1 MIRVIEAGER
11 FDPFEPPLAPSLSVS
26 ETTSTDGSWT
36 VSWGGP
42 NHDEFYSYVEL
53 EETLPGGTAS
63 TTTFY
68 DAPGSTSISGKTV
81 VGAYTYRVKG
91 CSNLCS
97 SWSGSLTVT
106 YAPNTSNSRPVVG
119 SISDLTVSRGSTGT
133 RTATVTDGDAGDTHT
148 VSANS
153 SATGVAT
160 VSVNGKTLT
169 VRGVSRGTAT
179 IEVTARDNSGAT
191 NATSAAVE
199 FDVTVPNSR
208 PAVGSISDLTVSRG
222 STGTRT
228 VTVTDGD
235 AGDTHTVSA
244 SSDDAAVTVSVNG
257 RTLTVRGVSRGSAT
271 ITVTARDNSGE
282 SNDTS
287 AAVQFDVDVELTN
300 SQPEV
305 GPFSDRTISR
315 GSTDALTV
323 IVRDAD
329 PGDRHTVSAGS
340 DASGVATV
348 SEYDKTLTLTGVSR
362 GDATITVTARDDS
375 GAANDTS
382 PPARFDVTV
391 PNSRPVVGS
400 ISHRT
405 VSRGSTA
412 TETATVTDG
421 DTGDTHT
428 VRATSDDRSVAT
440 VSVSGKRLTVRGV
453 ACGTATMRVTARD
466 NSGASNATSAAVT
479 FTATVPNSRPVVG
492 SISNLTVS
500 RGSTGTRTVSVTD
513 GDSGDTPAV
522 SASSSD
528 TGVATVS
535 VSGRRLT
542 VRGVSRGTA
551 TITAMATDDCGA
563 TGSAEFDVTVPN
575 TRPAVRPISD
585 LTVTGT
591 TTVTVTV
598 TVTDGDSG
606 DTHTVEA
613 SSDDAA
619 VTVRLS
625 GTTLSLTGVSRGGAT
640 ITVTAM
646 DNSGE
651 PNATSAVVQF
661 DVEVEVVNSRPVVG
675 SIPDRTVSRGL
686 TRSVAVTVTDD
697 DADDEHTVR
706 ASSDASGVAT
716 VSVNGKRLTVRGLS
730 CGAATMTVTAT
741 DDSGESNATSAAKE
755 FRVTVP
761 NSRPSVG
768 SISDL
773 TVSRG
778 STGTRTVSV
787 TDGDSG
793 DTPAVSASS
802 SDTGV
807 ATVSVSGN
815 RLTVRGVSRGT
826 ATITATATDE
836 CGASGS
842 GEFDVTVPNTRPV
855 VGSIPDR
862 TVSRGLTRSVAVTV
876 TDDDADD
883 EHTVRASSD
892 ATGVATVS
900 VNGKRLTV
908 RGLSCGAATMTVT
921 ATDDSGES
929 NATSAAKEFR
939 VTVPNSRPSVGSIS
953 DLTVSRG
960 STGTRTV
967 SVTDGDSGDTPAVSA
982 SSSDTGVATVSVSG
996 RRLTVRGVSRGTATI
1011 TAMATDDC
1019 GATGSAE
1026 FDVTVPN
1033 SRPVVGSISDLT
1045 VSRGS
1050 TGTRTVTVTDGDA
1063 DDTHEVSASSSDE
1076 GVATV
1081 SVNGKTL
1088 TVSGGSRGRATIEV
1102 TARDDSGESN
1112 DTSAAVRFGVR
1123 VPNSRP
1129 VVSPIPDKR
1138 ISRASG
1144 GSVTVTVTD
1153 ADPGDAH
1160 TVSARSGDEAVAT
1173 VDVTGKTLTL
1183 ESVSSGEATI
1193 TVTARDDSGES
1204 NATSAAVPF
1213 EAMVN
1218 SPPEVDLIADLT
1230 VPPGTSET
1238 LAAPVTDANSG
1249 DAHTVSAE
1257 SDDAAVASVEV
1268 SGRELTIAGKASGHT
1283 MIGVTANDGLDSSA
1297 KRTFGVIVNTR
1308 PEVDSIADLTVSPG
1322 AAGTLT
1328 VPVPVTDADAGD
1340 AHQVAASSDDTGVAT
1355 VSVSGEE
1362 LTLAGV
1368 SAGEATIT
1376 VTAIDDSGGSN
1387 AASAPATF
1395 AAIVNTLPEV
1405 DAIAPQLVE
1414 TGADLAVAA
1423 TATDPDAGQAHTFAA
1438 ESDDT
1443 GVATVSVSGAELTL
1457 TGVSA
1462 GEATITV
1469 TATDDSG
1476 GSNAESAS
1484 ATFAVTVNARPEVDP
1499 IESQL
1504 VETDAE
1510 LAVEVSVT
1518 DADASQTQTLTAES
1532 DNPGVVTVEVSED
1545 GTELTL
1551 VGVSA
1556 GEATITVTATDDS
1569 GAPNATSEALAFAVT
1584 VNDRSEL
1591 SAISDQTLAPGAT
1604 ATLAVAI
1611 ADADAGQ
1618 AHSLAA
1624 ESDDPAVATVSVS
1637 GEELTLTGVSAGAAT
1652 ITVTATD
1659 DSQAPNAE
1667 SEPATFAVIVNS
1679 PPEVDPI
1686 APQLVETGEDLA
1698 VTTTAT
1704 DPDGG
1709 QEHTLAAESS
1719 DAAVATVS
1727 VSGMELTLTGV
1738 TAGAATITVT
1748 AMDDSGGSNAKSS
1761 ATTFAVTVNAR
1772 PEVGPIAELTVSP
1785 GSAETATVSVTDA
1798 DSRQTHDLIA
1808 ESDDPAV
1815 ATADVSG
1822 TELTVTGV
1830 ASGSASIEVTAT
1842 DDSEAPNAKSEP
1854 ATLAVTVNTRPELE
1868 PIAGLTI
1875 APSSTETVAATVVDP
1890 DAGQTHAL
1898 AAKTSDAAVATVDM
1912 SGTELTL
1919 TGVLAGAAT
1928 ITVTATDHSGGSNA
1942 ESAPA
1947 TFTAIVNTRPVV
1959 EPIGALSIAMDA
1971 GTATVSV
1978 VVTDPDA
1985 GQTPALTAESDAP
1998 AVATVEVSEDGT
2010 ELTLTGVSAG
2020 GAMITVTATDDSGG
2034 SNAKSEAI
2042 IFEVAVSNSRPVV
2055 EEPVSDQTLSPG
2067 ESLTLAV
2074 TVTDADAGDLHAVAA
2089 SSSDDAVATAEVSED
2104 GTELTLTGVSAGEAS
2119 IEVTATDDSEAPNAK
2134 SEPATLAVTVNT
2146 RPELEPI
2153 AGLTIAPS
2161 STETVAATVVDPDAG
2176 QTHALAAKTS
2186 DAAVATVD
2194 VSGTELTLTGVLAG
2208 AATITVTATDHSGG
2222 SNAESAPAMF
2232 IAIVNTR
2239 PVVEPIGALSIAM
2252 DAGTAT
2258 VSVVVTDPDA
2268 GQTPALTAESD
2279 APAVATVEVSEDGTE
2294 LTLTGVSAGGAMIWV
2309 TAMDNSGGSNATSE
2323 AVAFEVAV
2331 SNSRPVVEEPVS
2343 DQTLSPGESLT
2354 LAVTVTDAD
2363 AGDLH
2368 AVAASSSDDAVATA
2382 EVSEDGTELTLTGVS
2397 AGEASIEV
2405 TATDDSEAPNAK
2417 SEPATLAVTVNTR
2430 PELEPIAGLTI
2441 APSSTETVAATVVDP
2456 DAEQTHALAAK
2467 TSDAAVATVD
2477 VSGTELTLTGVLAG
2491 AATITMTATDDSR
2504 GSNAESAP
2512 ATFTAIVNTR
2522 PVVEPI
2528 EALSIAMD
2536 AGTATVSVVVTDPD
2550 AGQTPA

>member
-1 MIRVIEAGER
+1 M
-11 FDPFEPPLAPSLSVS
+11 
-26 ETTSTDGSWT
+26 TDGDTGDTHT
-36 VSWGGP
+36 VSASSS
-42 NHDEFYSYVEL
+42 DEGVATVSVRGK
-53 EETLPGGTAS
+53 TLTVRGVSRGTATITVAATDNS
-63 TTTFY
+63 GESN
-68 DAPGSTSISGKTV
+68 ATSAAVEFDVTV
-81 VGAYTYRVKG
+81 
-91 CSNLCS
+91 
-97 SWSGSLTVT
+97 
-106 YAPNTSNSRPVVG
+106 PNTRPVVG
-119 SISDLTVSRGSTGT
+119 SIPDRTVPRGSTDT
-133 RTATVTDGDAGDTHT
+133 ETAAVTDGDSGDTHT

-169 VRGVSRGTAT
+169 VRALSCGAATMTVTATDDSGESNATSAAKEFRVTVPNSRPSVGSISDLTVSRGSTGTRTVSVTDGDSGDTPAVSASSSDTGVATVSVSGNRLTVRGVSRGTATITVTATDECGASGSGEFDVTVPNSRPVVGSISDLTVSQGSTGTRTVTVTDGDAGDTHTVSASSDDAAVTVSVNGRTLTVRGVSRGSAT

-208 PAVGSISDLTVSRG
+208 PVVGSISDLTVSRG

-271 ITVTARDNSGE
+271 IEVTARDNSGE

-492 SISNLTVS
+492 SISDLTVS
-500 RGSTGTRTVSVTD
+500 RGSTGTRTVTR
-513 GDSGDTPAV
+513 GQPDTPEV

-535 VSGRRLT
+535 VAGRRLT
-542 VRGVSRGTA
+542 VRGVSRGEA

-575 TRPAVRPISD
+575 T
-585 LTVTGT
+585 
-591 TTVTVTV
+591 
-598 TVTDGDSG
+598 
-606 DTHTVEA
+606 
-613 SSDDAA
+613 
-619 VTVRLS
+619 
-625 GTTLSLTGVSRGGAT
+625 
-640 ITVTAM
+640 
-646 DNSGE
+646 
-651 PNATSAVVQF
+651 
-661 DVEVEVVNSRPVVG
+661 
-675 SIPDRTVSRGL
+675 
-686 TRSVAVTVTDD
+686 
-697 DADDEHTVR
+697 
-706 ASSDASGVAT
+706 
-716 VSVNGKRLTVRGLS
+716 
-730 CGAATMTVTAT
+730 
-741 DDSGESNATSAAKE
+741 
-755 FRVTVP
+755 
-761 NSRPSVG
+761 
-768 SISDL
+768 
-773 TVSRG
+773 
-778 STGTRTVSV
+778 
-787 TDGDSG
+787 
-793 DTPAVSASS
+793 
-802 SDTGV
+802 
-807 ATVSVSGN
+807 
-815 RLTVRGVSRGT
+815 
-826 ATITATATDE
+826 
-836 CGASGS
+836 
-842 GEFDVTVPNTRPV
+842 
-855 VGSIPDR
+855 
-862 TVSRGLTRSVAVTV
+862 
-876 TDDDADD
+876 
-883 EHTVRASSD
+883 
-892 ATGVATVS
+892 
-900 VNGKRLTV
+900 
-908 RGLSCGAATMTVT
+908 
-921 ATDDSGES
+921 
-929 NATSAAKEFR
+929 
-939 VTVPNSRPSVGSIS
+939 
-953 DLTVSRG
+953 
-960 STGTRTV
+960 
-967 SVTDGDSGDTPAVSA
+967 
-982 SSSDTGVATVSVSG
+982 
-996 RRLTVRGVSRGTATI
+996 
-1011 TAMATDDC
+1011 
-1019 GATGSAE
+1019 
-1026 FDVTVPN
+1026 
-1033 SRPVVGSISDLT
+1033 RPVVGSISDLT

-1088 TVSGGSRGRATIEV
+1088 TVSGGARGRATIEV

-1138 ISRASG
+1138 VSRASG

-1268 SGRELTIAGKASGHT
+1268 SGRELMIAGKASGHT

-1328 VPVPVTDADAGD
+1328 VPVTDADAGD

-1423 TATDPDAGQAHTFAA
+1423 TATDPDAGQAHRFAA

-1462 GEATITV
+1462 GEVTITV

-1499 IESQL
+1499 IESRL

-1510 LAVEVSVT
+1510 LAVAVSVT

-1532 DNPGVVTVEVSED
+1532 DDPGVVTVEVSED

-1659 DSQAPNAE
+1659 DSGRRR
-1667 SEPATFAVIVNS
+1667 TRS
-1679 PPEVDPI
+1679 PSAGDLRGDRQLRRPEVDPI
-1686 APQLVETGEDLA
+1686 AALSISLRRRRRILT
-1698 VTTTAT
+1698 VTTTVDGSRTGARTHTRGRRSPAT
-1704 DPDGG
+1704 LPRWRRWKCLED
-1709 QEHTLAAESS
+1709 
-1719 DAAVATVS
+1719 
-1727 VSGMELTLTGV
+1727 GMELTLTGV

-1761 ATTFAVTVNAR
+1761 AIDVRGHGVQQ
-1772 PEVGPIAELTVSP
+1772 PGPRLR
-1785 GSAETATVSVTDA
+1785 
-1798 DSRQTHDLIA
+1798 SR
-1808 ESDDPAV
+1808 
-1815 ATADVSG
+1815 
-1822 TELTVTGV
+1822 
-1830 ASGSASIEVTAT
+1830 
-1842 DDSEAPNAKSEP
+1842 
-1854 ATLAVTVNTRPELE
+1854 
-1868 PIAGLTI
+1868 
-1875 APSSTETVAATVVDP
+1875 
-1890 DAGQTHAL
+1890 
-1898 AAKTSDAAVATVDM
+1898 
-1912 SGTELTL
+1912 
-1919 TGVLAGAAT
+1919 
-1928 ITVTATDHSGGSNA
+1928 
-1942 ESAPA
+1942 
-1947 TFTAIVNTRPVV
+1947 
-1959 EPIGALSIAMDA
+1959 
-1971 GTATVSV
+1971 
-1978 VVTDPDA
+1978 
-1985 GQTPALTAESDAP
+1985 
-1998 AVATVEVSEDGT
+1998 
-2010 ELTLTGVSAG
+2010 
-2020 GAMITVTATDDSGG
+2020 
-2034 SNAKSEAI
+2034 
-2042 IFEVAVSNSRPVV
+2042 SR
-2055 EEPVSDQTLSPG
+2055 S
-2067 ESLTLAV
+2067 
-2074 TVTDADAGDLHAVAA
+2074 
-2089 SSSDDAVATAEVSED
+2089 
-2104 GTELTLTGVSAGEAS
+2104 
-2119 IEVTATDDSEAPNAK
+2119 
-2134 SEPATLAVTVNT
+2134 
-2146 RPELEPI
+2146 
-2153 AGLTIAPS
+2153 
-2161 STETVAATVVDPDAG
+2161 
-2176 QTHALAAKTS
+2176 
-2186 DAAVATVD
+2186 
-2194 VSGTELTLTGVLAG
+2194 
-2208 AATITVTATDHSGG
+2208 
-2222 SNAESAPAMF
+2222 
-2232 IAIVNTR
+2232 
-2239 PVVEPIGALSIAM
+2239 
-2252 DAGTAT
+2252 
-2258 VSVVVTDPDA
+2258 
-2268 GQTPALTAESD
+2268 
-2279 APAVATVEVSEDGTE
+2279 
-2294 LTLTGVSAGGAMIWV
+2294 
-2309 TAMDNSGGSNATSE
+2309 
-2323 AVAFEVAV
+2323 
-2331 SNSRPVVEEPVS
+2331 
-2343 DQTLSPGESLT
+2343 
-2354 LAVTVTDAD
+2354 
-2363 AGDLH
+2363 
-2368 AVAASSSDDAVATA
+2368 
-2382 EVSEDGTELTLTGVS
+2382 
-2397 AGEASIEV
+2397 
-2405 TATDDSEAPNAK
+2405 
-2417 SEPATLAVTVNTR
+2417 
-2430 PELEPIAGLTI
+2430 
-2441 APSSTETVAATVVDP
+2441 
-2456 DAEQTHALAAK
+2456 
-2467 TSDAAVATVD
+2467 
-2477 VSGTELTLTGVLAG
+2477 
-2491 AATITMTATDDSR
+2491 
-2504 GSNAESAP
+2504 
-2512 ATFTAIVNTR
+2512 
-2522 PVVEPI
+2522 
-2528 EALSIAMD
+2528 
-2536 AGTATVSVVVTDPD
+2536 
-2550 AGQTPA
+2550 